1 MDNQSKKRKLEE
13 ASRQPNDSMFQK
25 FMEIIM
31 KKTPDVHF
39 IFEEDNDTVKLPAHK
54 DVLAAS
60 SKVFDAMFNGE
71 LKEEGDV
78 NIVDASSAAFKE
90 FLQLFY
96 EHQVA
101 LSMENVA
108 EVLKLIDKYDVTNC
122 FPICADFLKE
132 NLTTDNILWGLHLA
146 IKYGFDELK
155 THCKNEIQKNY
166 KEVASQLTFDDNG
179 KLIESSDNRLLEIDL
194 GNILPHVFMAL
205 KNVIQNI
212 PDQLQTKRVIYS
224 ALSSEVATSLCPLN
238 RSLVSLRAI
247 PKLFTKQR

>member
-13 ASRQPNDSMFQK
+13 TSRQPNDSMFQK

-90 FLQLFY
+90 LFY

-101 LSMENVA
+101 QHGECCRGVETHRQIRCHQLFS
-108 EVLKLIDKYDVTNC
+108 
-122 FPICADFLKE
+122 
-132 NLTTDNILWGLHLA
+132 NL
-146 IKYGFDELK
+146 
-155 THCKNEIQKNY
+155 
-166 KEVASQLTFDDNG
+166 
-179 KLIESSDNRLLEIDL
+179 R
-194 GNILPHVFMAL
+194 
-205 KNVIQNI
+205 
-212 PDQLQTKRVIYS
+212 
-224 ALSSEVATSLCPLN
+224 
-238 RSLVSLRAI
+238 
-247 PKLFTKQR
+247 